1 MKTTFALLYRYSSI
15 SEYVKRHK
23 YALYWIRGSHG
34 RGDDDD
40 DVFLGFDALYIS
52 M

>member
-1 MKTTFALLYRYSSI
+1 MKTTFALLYGHSSI
-15 SEYVKRHK
+15 IEYVKRHN
-23 YALYWIRGSHG
+23 YALHWIRGSHG
-34 RGDDDD
+34 RGDDD